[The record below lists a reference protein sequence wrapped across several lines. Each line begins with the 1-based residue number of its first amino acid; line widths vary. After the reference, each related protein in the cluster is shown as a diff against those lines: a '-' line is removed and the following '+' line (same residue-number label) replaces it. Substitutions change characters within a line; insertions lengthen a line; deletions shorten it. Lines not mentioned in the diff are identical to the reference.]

1 MNERRKASW
10 NVSQAYALN
19 NNTIEPTP
27 IGVATPSPTPE
38 EPAIVKVVGADATD
52 TTWEALAPCQEQSV
66 IPAKDAQIKELKA
79 TIAQLTQQV
88 ASLQSTVE
96 ELQGTEA
103 AAWKQQ
109 VMEAQE
115 AIVSLRVENN
125 NLRLQL
131 QSAARVTDY
140 KYLQAEY
147 DKLSEQI
154 GAIKAILGWDDNTDR
169 DSGWRGVG
177 THCD

>member
-1 MNERRKASW
+1 MMSEEEYKELLGYFTRFAEAQRKYEEECANEEMTASEW
-10 NVSQAYALN
+10 EELALYQ
-19 NNTIEPTP
+19 
-27 IGVATPSPTPE
+27 
-38 EPAIVKVVGADATD
+38 K
-52 TTWEALAPCQEQSV
+52 QSV

-96 ELQGTEA
+96 ELQGTES

-109 VMEAQE
+109 VMDAQQ

-125 NLRLQL
+125 SLRSQLRNATSTAQYKELQI
-131 QSAARVTDY
+131 
-140 KYLQAEY
+140 EY

-154 GAIKAILGWDDNTDR
+154 GAIKAILGWDDDDADW
-169 DSGWRGVG
+169 DSGWGADSG
-177 THCD
+177 LSEDDD